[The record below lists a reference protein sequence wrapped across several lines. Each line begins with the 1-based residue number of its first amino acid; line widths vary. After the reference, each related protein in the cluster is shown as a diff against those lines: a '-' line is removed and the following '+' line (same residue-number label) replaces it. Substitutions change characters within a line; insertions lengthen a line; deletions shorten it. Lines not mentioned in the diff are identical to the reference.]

1 MCSGEG
7 KDHNQALHK
16 EKGPSKTWKK
26 SFQSSDYFLPHYNYG
41 LVCPQN
47 PLYGTLTGMYK
58 TILCQKLIQLVLW
71 SLWVLR
77 KDSWPFQ
84 HSSGRLWWGPEVT
97 SGNLVDTEGRNPTE
111 YSIGLSENS
120 SAKWRCKKTQGCSLT
135 MNIVGLS
142 APVYAAEP
150 KWEPI
155 HGNFVSFPSPM
166 LPILHGVPLALQDF
180 TEFWLMK
187 FPFRFWKVVE

>member
-7 KDHNQALHK
+7 KDHIRLYTRRKVHLRH
-16 EKGPSKTWKK
+16 GKK
-26 SFQSSDYFLPHYNYG
+26 SFPPLDYFLPHYNYG

-47 PLYGTLTGMYK
+47 PLYGTFTGMYK
-58 TILCQKLIQLVLW
+58 TILCQKSIQLVLW

-77 KDSWPFQ
+77 KDGWPFQ
-84 HSSGRLWWGPEVT
+84 HSSGRLGWGPEVT

-142 APVYAAEP
+142 AHVYVAEP
-150 KWEPI
+150 KWEQI
-155 HGNFVSFPSPM
+155 HRNFVSFPSPM
-166 LPILHGVPLALQDF
+166 LPILHGVPLVLQDF

-187 FPFRFWKVVE
+187 FPLSFWNVAE

>member
-84 HSSGRLWWGPEVT
+84 QSSGRLWWGPEVT

-142 APVYAAEP
+142 PLSMRQNQN
-150 KWEPI
+150 
-155 HGNFVSFPSPM
+155 GNRFKEILSPSPAPCCPSCM
-166 LPILHGVPLALQDF
+166 VSLSR
-180 TEFWLMK
+180 
-187 FPFRFWKVVE
+187 FRISLNFG